1 MRISTDELFNI
12 EGLDLNVERPGRK
25 FCIQH
30 YEYDNECFC
39 IQHYEYD
46 NECHIIKV
54 RGLMCLVE
62 YYNWKSVTGAKLQA
76 WVTVDMIRIK
86 TRKDYV

>member
-1 MRISTDELFNI
+1 MNKERNTISTEELFNI
-12 EGLDLNVERPGRK
+12 EGLDLDVERPGRK

-30 YEYDNECFC
+30 YEYDNEC
-39 IQHYEYD
+39 
-46 NECHIIKV
+46 HIIRV

-76 WVTVDMIRIK
+76 WVTVDMIRTK
-86 TRKDYV
+86 TRKDYEN